1 MKGPSKRDKAKSKL
15 KSQGRKVQARPGP
28 SSNSYLANYDSRKEQ
43 KKKMLQSN
51 VSSKRGAKVKSDQ
64 RSREEQSQNSEH
76 LMNTG
81 SDFLKD
87 AGPGKSTFFKKKE
100 SGVRVE
106 TPIAIYQ
113 DVGRVSPFVGD
124 QGKGVS
130 LSKTDDLKF
139 LRDIASGRK
148 SKGLTL
154 STSW

>member
-1 MKGPSKRDKAKSKL
+1 
-15 KSQGRKVQARPGP
+15 
-28 SSNSYLANYDSRKEQ
+28 
-43 KKKMLQSN
+43 MLQSN

-148 SKGLTL
+148 SKSRRG
-154 STSW
+154 SSAFIQDNSRNVQSRHNNQGGSAA